1 MVVANMPASTRGSRG
16 AAPKAK
22 ATKVKAIAKT
32 KAKPAAKKPAA
43 KKPAAKPKKVRARK
57 LERMHPDSETVRRT
71 LGLSPQVPAK
81 RGPGRPRKDAS
92 APKPAP
98 KKAPAK
104 KAPPKK
110 KPAPPKKKPAAEPA
124 KKPNAAVKRRAA
136 WEPGEDSEDDSLDD
150 SLDTLKEKTPPLVP
164 QVTWTISMA
173 TPMGTLPVAVTVSPP
188 DPGVPNISFR
198 QTFHFTLPHIFSP
211 LPTRIPSTRR
221 SRWSRSRTSS
231 SSSRRRPADGF
242 PRTARS
248 SSSTTG
254 SSTISVPQRCS
265 PTTACGISRCSRS
278 RSLSPSAKSPGG
290 GVDRNRDHSRAL
302 VTVPSPPK
310 ERRTG
315 PQPDSV
321 TRRVGPRAVDI
332 TKAQNKWT
340 REESE
345 LVVEGVARYGYG
357 LWAKIQKELFAD
369 SKRTSVDVKDKWRNL
384 VKAAD
389 KPDDFKFRSAT
400 MDDVLREMIHEAKAK
415 ADEMQD
421 VKIAEEQ
428 KRQEM
433 IRIRQIA

>member
-1 MVVANMPASTRGSRG
+1 MPASTRGSRG

-32 KAKPAAKKPAA
+32 KAKPAAKNPAA
-43 KKPAAKPKKVRARK
+43 KKPAAKPKK
-57 LERMHPDSETVRRT
+57 
-71 LGLSPQVPAK
+71 VPAK

-136 WEPGEDSEDDSLDD
+136 WEPGEDSDDDSLDD

-173 TPMGTLPVAVTVSPP
+173 TPMGTLPVAVTSLVTVADIKQLVTEKTGGRLPP
-188 DPGVPNISFR
+188 DRQIVKLNDRLIDDFGATAVLANHGLRDKSMLTLSF
-198 QTFHFTLPHIFSP
+198 TK
-211 LPTRIPSTRR
+211 
-221 SRWSRSRTSS
+221 
-231 SSSRRRPADGF
+231 PA
-242 PRTARS
+242 
-248 SSSTTG
+248 
-254 SSTISVPQRCS
+254 
-265 PTTACGISRCSRS
+265 
-278 RSLSPSAKSPGG
+278 AKSPGG

-421 VKIAEEQ
+421 TKIAEEQ

>member
-150 SLDTLKEKTPPLVP
+150 SLDTLKEKIQPLVP

-188 DPGVPNISFR
+188 DPGVPKI
-198 QTFHFTLPHIFSP
+198 
-211 LPTRIPSTRR
+211 
-221 SRWSRSRTSS
+221 
-231 SSSRRRPADGF
+231 SSRNTLHPSPHLLTLTHPYPLHATQSLVTVADIKQLVTEKTGGRLPPDRQIVKLNDRLIDDFGATAVLANHGLRDKSMLTLSFTKPA
-242 PRTARS
+242 
-248 SSSTTG
+248 
-254 SSTISVPQRCS
+254 
-265 PTTACGISRCSRS
+265 
-278 RSLSPSAKSPGG
+278 AKSPGG

>member
-1 MVVANMPASTRGSRG
+1 MVTVADIKQLVTEKTGGRLPPDRQI
-16 AAPKAK
+16 
-22 ATKVKAIAKT
+22 VKLNDRLIDDFGPTAVLANHGLRDKSMLT
-32 KAKPAAKKPAA
+32 LSFTKPAAK
-43 KKPAAKPKKVRARK
+43 
-57 LERMHPDSETVRRT
+57 
-71 LGLSPQVPAK
+71 SP
-81 RGPGRPRKDAS
+81 G
-92 APKPAP
+92 
-98 KKAPAK
+98 
-104 KAPPKK
+104 
-110 KPAPPKKKPAAEPA
+110 
-124 KKPNAAVKRRAA
+124 
-136 WEPGEDSEDDSLDD
+136 
-150 SLDTLKEKTPPLVP
+150 
-164 QVTWTISMA
+164 
-173 TPMGTLPVAVTVSPP
+173 
-188 DPGVPNISFR
+188 
-198 QTFHFTLPHIFSP
+198 
-211 LPTRIPSTRR
+211 
-221 SRWSRSRTSS
+221 
-231 SSSRRRPADGF
+231 
-242 PRTARS
+242 
-248 SSSTTG
+248 
-254 SSTISVPQRCS
+254 
-265 PTTACGISRCSRS
+265 
-278 RSLSPSAKSPGG
+278 GG

-357 LWAKIQKELFAD
+357 LWAKIQNELFAD

-421 VKIAEEQ
+421 TKIAEEQ

>member
-1 MVVANMPASTRGSRG
+1 MPASTRGSRG

-57 LERMHPDSETVRRT
+57 LERMHPNSETVRRT

-198 QTFHFTLPHIFSP
+198 QTLHFTLPHIFSP
-211 LPTRIPSTRR
+211 LPTRIPSIATQ
-221 SRWSRSRTSS
+221 S
-231 SSSRRRPADGF
+231 
-242 PRTARS
+242 
-248 SSSTTG
+248 
-254 SSTISVPQRCS
+254 
-265 PTTACGISRCSRS
+265 
-278 RSLSPSAKSPGG
+278 
-290 GVDRNRDHSRAL
+290 L
-302 VTVPSPPK
+302 VTVADIKQLVTEKTGGRLPPD
-310 ERRTG
+310 R
-315 PQPDSV
+315 Q
-321 TRRVGPRAVDI
+321 I
-332 TKAQNKWT
+332 
-340 REESE
+340 
-345 LVVEGVARYGYG
+345 
-357 LWAKIQKELFAD
+357 
-369 SKRTSVDVKDKWRNL
+369 VKLNDRL
-384 VKAAD
+384 I
-389 KPDDFKFRSAT
+389 DDFGRHSGA
-400 MDDVLREMIHEAKAK
+400 
-415 ADEMQD
+415 
-421 VKIAEEQ
+421 
-428 KRQEM
+428 RQP
-433 IRIRQIA
+433 RLAG